1 MSLPLTRRQAARAG
15 GWASLVVIAVH
26 ALLAYVAFARGDIPI
41 EDRFVRWELVNLEFC
56 FALLVGVTSV
66 LAIRHAG
73 ARSADGREAR
83 VATIVLAVLWTADAL
98 YAFRDP
104 MPIPIGPDWLPSL
117 VPLLLG
123 ALALLCWIAVLA
135 QEA

>member
-1 MSLPLTRRQAARAG
+1 MSLPLTRRRAARIG
-15 GWASLVVIAVH
+15 GWASLLVIAGH
-26 ALLAYVAFARGDIPI
+26 TLLAYVAFARGEIPI
-41 EDRFVRWELVNLEFC
+41 ANRFVRWELVNLELC
-56 FALLVGVTSV
+56 FALVVGATSI

-73 ARSADGREAR
+73 ARSPDGRQAW
-83 VATIVLAVLWTADAL
+83 VATTVLALLWTADAL
-98 YAFRDP
+98 YAFLDP
-104 MPIPIGPDWLPSL
+104 MPIPIGPAWLPGL